1 MNRDTKKL
9 YLISLLIFAVLLA
22 SFLIKIE
29 ISRWIV
35 AAALVPLTVIT
46 CLGIRKRSAK
56 QIQKKEVLLISILL
70 AVLYAAL
77 MQMTGFFFE
86 FYKNPYF
93 VSTKVLLE
101 RIIPMAAI
109 IVTTEIIRGVMLS
122 QKNKG
127 VSIITYASCV
137 LAEALM
143 VSNVAGITDFDRF
156 MNLVGIALVPAFS
169 ANIYYHYVSK
179 RYGMM
184 PNIAFRL
191 ITTLYIYFF
200 PMVTGMSDAMTSC
213 IKLIFPIV
221 MLGLISSM
229 FEKKK
234 KNAVQKGK
242 ALQAI
247 SMALTIAI
255 VISVA
260 MVISCQFRIGAL
272 VIATESMTGEINKG
286 DIVLYERFDHQRIE
300 EGTVI
305 VFLSHETKVVHRVVK
320 IENVG
325 GEVRYYTKGDAN
337 DTVDS
342 GYRLASDIVGVSDL
356 KLAYLGFPTL
366 WIREM
371 IEK

>member
-1 MNRDTKKL
+1 
-9 YLISLLIFAVLLA
+9 
-22 SFLIKIE
+22 
-29 ISRWIV
+29 
-35 AAALVPLTVIT
+35 
-46 CLGIRKRSAK
+46 
-56 QIQKKEVLLISILL
+56 
-70 AVLYAAL
+70 
-77 MQMTGFFFE
+77 
-86 FYKNPYF
+86 
-93 VSTKVLLE
+93 
-101 RIIPMAAI
+101 
-109 IVTTEIIRGVMLS
+109 
-122 QKNKG
+122 
-127 VSIITYASCV
+127 
-137 LAEALM
+137 
-143 VSNVAGITDFDRF
+143 
-156 MNLVGIALVPAFS
+156 
-169 ANIYYHYVSK
+169 
-179 RYGMM
+179 
-184 PNIAFRL
+184 
-191 ITTLYIYFF
+191 
-200 PMVTGMSDAMTSC
+200 
-213 IKLIFPIV
+213 
-221 MLGLISSM
+221 
-229 FEKKK
+229 
-234 KNAVQKGK
+234 
-242 ALQAI
+242 
-247 SMALTIAI
+247 MALTIAI

>member
-1 MNRDTKKL
+1 MNKDTKKL
-9 YLISLLIFAVLLA
+9 YLISLLIFVVLLA
-22 SFLIKIE
+22 SFLVNIE
-29 ISRWIV
+29 IGRWIV
-35 AAALVPLTVIT
+35 AAALIVLTVIT
-46 CLGIRKRSAK
+46 CLGIRKRSSK
-56 QIQKKEVLLISILL
+56 LIQKKEVLLVSILL

-77 MQMTGFFFE
+77 MQITGIFFE

-93 VSTKVLLE
+93 VNTKVLLE
-101 RIIPMAAI
+101 RIIPIAAI
-109 IVTTEIIRGVMLS
+109 IVTTEIIRDVMIA
-122 QKNKG
+122 QKNK
-127 VSIITYASCV
+127 VISVITYASCV

-169 ANIYYHYVSK
+169 ANIYYHYISK

-191 ITTLYIYFF
+191 ITTLYVYFL

-213 IKLIFPIV
+213 IKLILPIV
-221 MLGLISSM
+221 LLGLISSM

-234 KNAVQKGK
+234 QRAVRKGK
-242 ALQAI
+242 KLQVI
-247 SMALTIAI
+247 SMILTLAI
-255 VISVA
+255 VISIA

-286 DIVLYERFDHQRIE
+286 DIVLYERFDTQKIE
-300 EGTVI
+300 EGQVI
-305 VFLSHETKVVHRVVK
+305 VFLSHEAKVVHRVVK

-337 DTVDS
+337 DTLDS

-356 KLAYLGFPTL
+356 KLAYLGYPTL
-366 WIREM
+366 WIREI
-371 IEK
+371 IEN